1 MSTAPFGEH
10 LKRER
15 EMRGVSLEEIS
26 AATRISTRFLEALE
40 NDHWDELPGGVFNR
54 GFIRSVARFLGL
66 DEDRLVAE
74 YALETRNRTNGG
86 VIPDPPMEMRR
97 NWGPA
102 IVAFGLLAAIVSGG
116 WVIYTHYG
124 AQIAARLHKTHS
136 ASAAS
141 AAAPPASPAI
151 AAARTPEAAP
161 AARTVPAIRD
171 PASAA
176 GPSAHAALELKIEA
190 GKPADLKVVSDGRPV
205 YDGHVEPG
213 NVMRFDAKDSLE
225 ISTSESSALLLE
237 LNGHA
242 VAPIGLPGQSG
253 SIKLTQKDLKSAAG
267 GSH

>member
-40 NDHWDELPGGVFNR
+40 NDHWDQLPGGVFNR
-54 GFIRSVARFLGL
+54 GFIRSIARFLGL
-66 DEDRLVAE
+66 DEDSLVAE
-74 YALETRNRTNGG
+74 YALETKNRVDIG

-102 IVAFGLLAAIVSGG
+102 IIAFGLLAGLFAGG
-116 WVIYTHYG
+116 WFIYTHYG
-124 AQIAARLHKTHS
+124 AQIAARLHRTRSSSSSSS
-136 ASAAS
+136 ATAPAPPEAVVPAAPREPAGGIRAPAAAS
-141 AAAPPASPAI
+141 APRSP
-151 AAARTPEAAP
+151 
-161 AARTVPAIRD
+161 
-171 PASAA
+171 
-176 GPSAHAALELKIEA
+176 LELKIEA
-190 GKPADLKVVSDGRPV
+190 GKSADLKVVADGRSV
-205 YDGHVEPG
+205 YDGRVEPG
-213 NVMRFDAKDSLE
+213 NLMRFDAKDSLE

-237 LNGHA
+237 LNGQT

-253 SIKLTQKDLKSAAG
+253 RISLTQKDLKPTIG

>member
-40 NDHWDELPGGVFNR
+40 NDHWDQLPGGVFNR

-66 DEDRLVAE
+66 DEDSLVAE
-74 YALETRNRTNGG
+74 YALETKNRADAG
-86 VIPDPPMEMRR
+86 VGPDPPLEMRR

-102 IVAFGLLAAIVSGG
+102 IVAFGLLAAIVAGG
-116 WVIYTHYG
+116 WSLYTRYG
-124 AQIAARLHKTHS
+124 PPIAAHLDRMHS
-136 ASAAS
+136 TSAAS
-141 AAAPPASPAI
+141 SAAPSESPVV
-151 AAARTPEAAP
+151 AATRTPGVAP
-161 AARTVPAIRD
+161 AAPTGPATRNS
-171 PASAA
+171 ASAA
-176 GPSAHAALELKIEA
+176 GPPTRSALELKIEA
-190 GKPADLKVVSDGRPV
+190 GKPADLKVVADGRPV

-213 NVMRFDAKDSLE
+213 NVMRFDARDSLE

-237 LNGHA
+237 LNGQT
-242 VAPIGLPGQSG
+242 VRPIGLPGQFG
-253 SIKLTQKDLKSAAG
+253 NIKLTQKDLRSATG